1 MSFWTFFG
9 ATLLGKGV
17 IKIVGQVFFFC
28 VLFSGSDAHIEAL
41 VALVERL
48 IPNALEPC
56 RFFLGPPDCHTRLHA
71 ALLDVRRSFHSSMAS
86 GASGAAGTAAGAAV
100 ASKGSWLGLA
110 WGWLVVAFVAYFVVG
125 LVEGFAQSRYDE
137 LQNKVA

>member
-28 VLFSGSDAHIEAL
+28 VLFSGSDVHIEGL

-48 IPNALEPC
+48 IPDSLEPC
-56 RFFLGPPDCHTRLHA
+56 RFFLGPPDCHTRLRS
-71 ALLDVRRSFHSSMAS
+71 ALLDVRRSFHSSLS
-86 GASGAAGTAAGAAV
+86 GTASSAAAS
-100 ASKGSWLGLA
+100 ASKGSWLGAA

-125 LVEGFAQSRYDE
+125 VVEGFAQSRYDE
-137 LQNKVA
+137 LQNKIA